1 MGGVSVPAPR
11 GEVLGTWARVRPHAG
26 RPRAITMQP
35 LVVSGV
41 VLFSLVLIR
50 APVLLTNELPLAA
63 YALTLLPFCVAVAL
77 LALSSPSWHARPVV
91 LLAVG
96 YVALIVIAAVRGSY
110 AGVLSQNTAY
120 LEAAQFPLLVLLGT
134 FAFLR
139 EPREVQRARYL
150 RALCWAPVVFVAANV
165 VLHVLGVVPSGELGA
180 DSGQPATMLGLFGV
194 ASDRVVFPMSGG
206 LNGVGPTAAAALV
219 ICATLVLRRTQVK
232 LAIVGGMLSLYVI
245 LAIDSRG
252 ALLFGALALALVT
265 IAPRARKRGLGWV
278 AIMLPVLPVVLVL
291 ALTGLAETDAGA
303 RLDRGA
309 TEGLSTGTGRTVV
322 WGQVASVLT
331 KPRVEHLV
339 GYGQNG
345 QVTSGASL
353 GYAYLFRYEP
363 EPLARSAHS
372 VVLQTVLDVGWLGL
386 LCLIVLAKS
395 VLSRL
400 GRLAG
405 DASCAALLSATLAL
419 FLIGIVQ
426 SDPTP
431 AHPDSFAFWVLVMF
445 AATRAGPGPGAPRA
459 ST

>member
-1 MGGVSVPAPR
+1 MRGVSVPAPR
-11 GEVLGTWARVRPHAG
+11 GEVLGTWARARPDAR
-26 RPRAITMQP
+26 RPRAITIQP

-41 VLFSLVLIR
+41 LLFSLALIR

-63 YALTLLPFCVAVAL
+63 YALTLLPFCVAVVL
-77 LALSSPSWHARPVV
+77 LALSSPSWHARPSV

-96 YVALIVIAAVRGSY
+96 YIALIVIAAVRGSY
-110 AGVLSQNTAY
+110 VGALSHNTAY
-120 LEAAQFPLLVLLGT
+120 LEAAQFTLLVALGT

-139 EPREVQRARYL
+139 EPRDVQRARYV

-165 VLHVLGVVPSGELGA
+165 VLHVLGVSPAGELSA
-180 DSGQPATMLGLFGV
+180 DSGQPATMLGLLGV
-194 ASDRVVFPMSGG
+194 PTDRVVFPMSGG

-219 ICATLVLRRTQVK
+219 ICATFVLRRTQVK
-232 LAIVGGMLSLYVI
+232 LAILGALVSLYVI

-252 ALLFGALALALVT
+252 ALLFGALAFALVT

-278 AIMLPVLPVVLVL
+278 AILLPVLPVVLVL
-291 ALTGLAETDAGA
+291 ALTGLAETDAGTK
-303 RLDRGA
+303 LDRGA
-309 TEGLSTGTGRTVV
+309 SEGLSTGTGRTVV

-331 KPRVEHLV
+331 KPRIEHLV

-353 GYAYLFRYEP
+353 GYAYLFRNEP
-363 EPLARSAHS
+363 DPLSRSAHS
-372 VVLQTVLDVGWLGL
+372 VVLQTVLDVGWIGL
-386 LCLIVLAKS
+386 LCLIVLAKT

-400 GRLAG
+400 GRRAG
-405 DASCAALLSATLAL
+405 DASCVALLTGTLAL

-445 AATRAGPGPGAPRA
+445 VATRAGPEPGTPRA